1 MARKPRIELEGA
13 LYHVITRGN
22 QKQRIFKATGDY
34 TKYLEILTDY
44 KDKYRYFLYAY
55 ALMNNHVHLLIETQQ
70 VPLSKLLQGID
81 QRYTMYFNWKY
92 KTVGH
97 LFQGRY
103 KAILCDKDQYLLS
116 LIKYIHLNP
125 VRRELV
131 KSPEEY
137 PWSSHRFYSDKS
149 DEAGLVDAVKVLRM
163 FSEDMPSARREYR
176 IYMGEGPIVSQGN
189 IYGVIDQRILGDEG
203 FVAKVMP
210 ERKDNIRLK
219 RRPREYTLSELADG
233 IQKVYGVKLKEMQ
246 ENGKGVKISLGRKLF
261 SLVASEHGYKGKEM
275 AEYIRKDPAMITR
288 YLKDRKDSQAEVERL
303 MEMIAKK

>member
-44 KDKYRYFLYAY
+44 KDKYGYFLYAY
-55 ALMNNHVHLLIETQQ
+55 ALMNNHVHLLIETQE

-103 KAILCDKDQYLLS
+103 KAILCDKDEYLLS

-149 DEAGLVDAVKVLRM
+149 DEEGLIHAVKVLRM
-163 FSEDMPSARREYR
+163 FSEDMPSARRKYR
-176 IYMGEGPIVSQGN
+176 IFMGEGPVVSKEN
-189 IYGVIDQRILGDEG
+189 IYGVIDQRVLGDER

-210 ERKDNIRLK
+210 ERKDNIRP
-219 RRPREYTLSELADG
+219 RRSPREYTLSELADG
-233 IQKVYGVKLKEMQ
+233 IEKVYGVKLKEMQ
-246 ENGKGVKISLGRKLF
+246 GNGKGDKISLGRKLF
-261 SLVASEHGYKGKEM
+261 SLVASEYGYKGKQM

-288 YLKDRKDSQAEVERL
+288 YLKDRENSEAEVERL
-303 MEMIAKK
+303 MGMLEKK